1 MQTHLDFGRQL
12 ILSAFSCPVLNFL
25 ENEYM
30 RRLLMPFSF
39 AERFMI
45 SHLGD
50 AFIGVLQS
58 MSSKMSHRDI

>member
-12 ILSAFSCPVLNFL
+12 ILCAFSCPVLNFL
-25 ENEYM
+25 ENEIHAA
-30 RRLLMPFSF
+30 MPFSF

-50 AFIGVLQS
+50 AFIGILQS